1 MKRLKRAAFLG
12 MSAAMLASAPL
23 TALAGSPEFAR
34 SAEEWARLRDNVLE
48 YDELADLIHE
58 YNATVQKA
66 AIDYN
71 EFRKEYG
78 VTNDEVAN
86 RYYELAGDLRSLDY
100 PDIDTNPLMYGAQ
113 MSTIITAEM
122 TAKQYEQTADDAIED
137 SYTKYMT
144 NCQTEANLVASA
156 QTEMINYY
164 LNQLQLEIAQKNKE
178 LQEDTYQ
185 SALNQHGVGLATEVD
200 VLTAL
205 ENIHTADQTLQTT
218 QSAIDT
224 GKQKLLVMTGWK
236 ATDTPEIRELP
247 SVDMGRISAMNPE
260 ADKETALANSYSQ
273 LINLR
278 KLENVKTQDKKETL
292 QTTIQEN
299 ERSIYASLNAKYQ
312 SVLAYQ
318 TAYQLAE
325 AQSGLAKQSF
335 LKAERMFASGDLS
348 AMEYRVQKNSAEI
361 SELNVKVAELN
372 LFQAMESYDWAVNG
386 LAGS

>member
-1 MKRLKRAAFLG
+1 MKIRKRAALCV
-12 MSAAMLASAPL
+12 MSAAMLASAPM

-34 SAEEWARLRDNVLE
+34 SAEEWAKLRDNVLE
-48 YDELADLIHE
+48 YGELAGLIHE

-66 AIDYN
+66 DIDYN

-86 RYYELAGDLRSLDY
+86 RYYELADELRSLDY
-100 PDIDTNPLMYGAQ
+100 PDIDDANYASQ
-113 MSTIITAEM
+113 MAAVISAEM
-122 TAKQYEQTADDAIED
+122 SAKQYEQTADDAMED

-164 LNQLQLEIAQKNKE
+164 LNQLQLEIAEKNKE
-178 LQEDTYQ
+178 MQQDSYQ
-185 SALNQHGVGLATEVD
+185 STINQKQVGMATDVD

-205 ENIHTADQTLQTT
+205 ESVHSADQTIQTT
-218 QSAIDT
+218 QSAIET
-224 GKQKLLVMTGWK
+224 GRQRLLVMTGWK
-236 ATDTPEIRELP
+236 ATDQPEICEIP
-247 SVDMGRISAMNPE
+247 AVDFERIAGMDPE

-278 KLENVKTQDKKETL
+278 KLENAKSEDKRETL
-292 QTTIQEN
+292 QTTVSEN
-299 ERSIYASLNAKYQ
+299 ERSIYATLNAKYQ
-312 SVLAYQ
+312 SVLAYK
-318 TAYQLAE
+318 TAYDLAA
-325 AQSGLAKQSF
+325 AQSGLSEQS
-335 LKAERMFASGDLS
+335 LLMAERMFASGDMS
-348 AMEYRVQKNSAEI
+348 AMQYRIQKNSTEI
-361 SELNVKVAELN
+361 SRLSVKVAELN

>member
-1 MKRLKRAAFLG
+1 MKMLKRAAFLG
-12 MSAAMLASAPL
+12 VSAAMLASAPA

-48 YDELADLIHE
+48 YEELADLIHE
-58 YNATVQKA
+58 YNATVRKA

-86 RYYELAGDLRSLDY
+86 RYYELASDLRGLDY
-100 PDIDTNPLMYGAQ
+100 PDIDDDDYAARMA
-113 MSTIITAEM
+113 SVISAEM
-122 TAKQYEQTADDAIED
+122 TAKQYEQTADDAMED

-164 LNQLQLEIAQKNKE
+164 LNQLQLEIAQKNRE
-178 LQEDTYQ
+178 LQQDTYQ
-185 SALNQHGVGLATEVD
+185 VKINQQGVGLATEVE

-205 ENIHTADQTLQTT
+205 ENVHTANQTIQTT

-247 SVDMGRISAMNPE
+247 ALDMERIAAMNPE
-260 ADKETALANSYSQ
+260 TDREAALANSYSQ

-278 KLENVKTQDKKETL
+278 KLENAKSTDKKETL

-325 AQSGLAKQSF
+325 AQSALAKQSF
-335 LKAERMFASGDLS
+335 LKAERMLASGDVT

-361 SELNVKVAELN
+361 AELNVKVAELN

>member
-100 PDIDTNPLMYGAQ
+100 PDIDDDDYASRMA
-113 MSTIITAEM
+113 SVISAEM
-122 TAKQYEQTADDAIED
+122 TAKQYEQTADDAVED

-185 SALNQHGVGLATEVD
+185 FALNQHGVGLATEVD

-205 ENIHTADQTLQTT
+205 ENIHTADQTIQTT
-218 QSAIDT
+218 QSAIET
-224 GKQKLLVMTGWK
+224 GKQRLLVMTGWK

-247 SVDMGRISAMNPE
+247 AVDMGRIAAMNPE

-278 KLENVKTQDKKETL
+278 KLENAKSTDKKETL
-292 QTTIQEN
+292 QTTVQEN

-312 SVLAYQ
+312 SVLANQ
-318 TAYQLAE
+318 TAYQLAV
-325 AQSGLAKQSF
+325 AQSELSEQSL

-348 AMEYRVQKNSAEI
+348 GMEYRVQKNSAEI
-361 SELNVKVAELN
+361 SKLNVRVAELN